1 MIMSWPTLQCSHF
14 LSAAIVLVTLLSLET
29 DSVASPLDQL
39 TDLTGRVT
47 PIITLKGR
55 DNSTS
60 EYRYDVSARNHT
72 PDLLIADSLVVV
84 LEKIT
89 NLAGEYHEAL
99 KNEPLLSRFDVLGQ
113 DGETDEGKPYF
124 RIPVGASHDL
134 AAQTDS
140 FPAPVRIRNKD
151 YLSIFT
157 PVFRVYGKKRPPPEP
172 KQQAA
177 QPQPSQPDVK
187 TEKLIHLLLK
197 KGVIT
202 EEEWRKATQP

>member
-1 MIMSWPTLQCSHF
+1 MSWLTSQYSHF

-29 DSVASPLDQL
+29 NSVASPLDQL

-47 PIITLKGR
+47 QIITLKGR
-55 DNSTS
+55 DNFSS
-60 EYRYDVSARNHT
+60 EYRYDVSVRNHA
-72 PDLLIADSLVVV
+72 PDTLIADSLVVV

-89 NLAGEYHEAL
+89 NLTGEDHEAL

-124 RIPVGASHDL
+124 HIPVGASPDL

-140 FPAPVRIRNKD
+140 LPGTVRIRNND

-177 QPQPSQPDVK
+177 QPQPGQPDMK
-187 TEKLIHLLLK
+187 TEKLIQLLLK

-202 EEEWRKATQP
+202 EEEWRKAIQP

>member
-1 MIMSWPTLQCSHF
+1 MSSPTSQCSRF
-14 LSAAIVLVTLLSLET
+14 LSAATVLITLLSFET

-39 TDLTGRVT
+39 TDLTDQVT

-55 DNSTS
+55 DNFTS
-60 EYRYDVSARNHT
+60 EYRYDVSVRNRM
-72 PDLLIADSLVVV
+72 PSPLIANSLVVV

-89 NLAGEYHEAL
+89 NLAGEDHEAL

-124 RIPVGASHDL
+124 RIPVGASPDL
-134 AAQTDS
+134 EAQTDS
-140 FPAPVRIRNKD
+140 LPASVRIRNKD

-157 PVFRVYGKKRPPPEP
+157 PVFRVFGKKRPPPEP

-177 QPQPSQPDVK
+177 QPQPRQSDPK
-187 TEKLIHLLLK
+187 TEKLIQLLLK